1 MTKRP
6 ATERVVH
13 FLRHGPPVRTGLLL
27 GHTDEPAL
35 LDACPRIRA
44 RVLPLSIAQIVA
56 ADLRR
61 ASAQASILAH
71 DLGVP
76 LTLDP
81 AWRELNFGTWDGL
94 APEAVDQSTLARFW
108 NDPQANP
115 PPLGERWS
123 DLCERVA
130 QALARLQTDS
140 LVVSHAGAIRAA
152 VSLLTGLDHRGG
164 WAFDL
169 PYGALLTLR
178 IWPGE
183 PPSGQITGLVT
194 EAPR

>member
-1 MTKRP
+1 V
-6 ATERVVH
+6 TERVIH
-13 FLRHGPPVRTGLLL
+13 FLRHGPPERTGLLL

-35 LDACPRIRA
+35 LDSCPQIRA
-44 RVLPLSIAQIVA
+44 RVLPLSITQVVA
-56 ADLRR
+56 SDLRR

-81 AWRELNFGTWDGL
+81 AWRELNFGAWDGL
-94 APEAVDQSTLARFW
+94 APEVLDQSTLARFW
-108 NDPQANP
+108 DDPQANP
-115 PPLGERWS
+115 PPQGERWS

-130 QALARLQTDS
+130 QALARLKTDS

-152 VSLLTGLDHRGG
+152 VSLLTGLDHRGV

-169 PYGALLTLR
+169 PYRALLTVR

-183 PPSGQITGLVT
+183 PASGQITGLVT
-194 EAPR
+194 GAAR